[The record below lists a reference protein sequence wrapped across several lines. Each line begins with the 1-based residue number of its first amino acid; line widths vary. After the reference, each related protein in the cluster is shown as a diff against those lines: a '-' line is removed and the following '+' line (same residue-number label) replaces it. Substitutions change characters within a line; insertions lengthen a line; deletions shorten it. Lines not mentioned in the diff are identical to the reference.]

1 MSDYTDN
8 IASAPIRKTSFRPA
22 RDWQDAF
29 AFLATGVGYAANL
42 AALILLAARFIK
54 PGPADS
60 AAAWR
65 LIGWFCLAALI
76 IGLVR
81 LRKR

>member
-8 IASAPIRKTSFRPA
+8 FVNVPIRESRRGQE

-42 AALILLAARFIK
+42 AALILLAARFLK
-54 PGPADS
+54 PEPVDS
-60 AAAWR
+60 ATAWR
-65 LIGWFCLAALI
+65 LIGWFCLAAFI